1 MSGGNGGE
9 DATHSEKGTQTN
21 GATQAARCALR
32 RDAERAAMRNV
43 VDAGRAGETDALPAG
58 EHFRAIAA
66 LAQAGKWRLRGGEE
80 TTHRGQGA
88 ARRGFW
94 DGLGISAQARDSPQV
109 RECSRAC
116 RRNAVFPAN
125 GGLLNCGVR
134 FQFLVVS
141 RKRNERK

>member
-66 LAQAGKWRLRGGEE
+66 
-80 TTHRGQGA
+80 
-88 ARRGFW
+88 
-94 DGLGISAQARDSPQV
+94 SAEA
-109 RECSRAC
+109 
-116 RRNAVFPAN
+116 
-125 GGLLNCGVR
+125 GVR
-134 FQFLVVS
+134 RVRCGEAAAGSGCDPCAAKTLEQSGNTSSGGRFAES
-141 RKRNERK
+141 